1 MADDSGLL
9 HPVDS
14 QLVPGPRMNRS
25 VSSPQVTARR
35 ILACLMLTAAV
46 AGVALTALAP
56 QHVKA
61 GTEAD
66 AAAAAR
72 TAYSQKMAKEYTY
85 RFAADKPFLPSN
97 MATDSGEFIDPK
109 SMPSAQYCAHCHQ
122 EAHAQWRQSAHSNA
136 NRVPYYLRNVNLLNA
151 EKGISFS
158 RHCEGCHDPLAVAA
172 GAITEGAPR
181 KRPYDQDGVTCMVC
195 PSIQSVAP
203 RGPGSFVLAEPAVM
217 LDEDGKPLHRAVTDA
232 EILAHLDRH
241 SAAVMTP
248 FSRTSDFCPP
258 CHKAALPRMLNDYK
272 WQRAM
277 SPYDEWQN
285 SSFAKESPLPFY
297 KKEAVSTCLTCH
309 MP

>member
-14 QLVPGPRMNRS
+14 QLVPGPRMTS
-25 VSSPQVTARR
+25 SASSPQVAARR

-72 TAYSQKMAKEYTY
+72 TAYSQKMAKEYSY
-85 RFAADKPFLPSN
+85 RFAPDKPFLPSN
-97 MATDSGEFIDPK
+97 MATDNGEFIDPK

-136 NRVPYYLRNVNLLNA
+136 TRCPYYRPNVTVLNA

-158 RHCEGCHDPLAVAA
+158 RHCGGCHDPLAVAA

-195 PSIQSVAP
+195 HSIQSVDT
-203 RGPGSFVLAEPAVM
+203 RGTGSFVLAAPAGQM
-217 LDEDGKPLHRAVTDA
+217 EERGTA
-232 EILAHLDRH
+232 
-241 SAAVMTP
+241 
-248 FSRTSDFCPP
+248 PP
-258 CHKAALPRMLNDYK
+258 PD
-272 WQRAM
+272 
-277 SPYDEWQN
+277 
-285 SSFAKESPLPFY
+285 
-297 KKEAVSTCLTCH
+297 
-309 MP
+309 